1 MPNKLKVWFLN
12 LVGAKEDLTFIKM
25 KAQLLGIFLFI
36 GILISS
42 FALIYE
48 ALATVFFKN
57 YANLQYLIISA
68 ITTVF
73 LLVFWR
79 VSHSYFRF
87 WFGYVFLFLVIV
99 LITLFEPVEYIR
111 VIGIY
116 VCPIIAASFILHAR
130 TSIIMAFSSLGAYII
145 KYFVS
150 AEVFRFNHFVVIIFF
165 TPALVSWIIAE
176 RLQRVYE
183 NSQTIAKKY
192 ETFIEHT
199 PGAIYI
205 CEYSPNLKC
214 VYASSQLK
222 IVLGFDPEV
231 WLNDPQFWRT
241 HIHPDDRDWVI
252 KADEQCSRKG
262 EPFHAEYRM
271 LKNDHSTIWV
281 SDDAYTRLENGKPI
295 RTQGVIQDI
304 TKRKK
309 TDQIQS
315 VIQKVSQS
323 LASGMNLE
331 QLYHF
336 IHQSLGELMPVD
348 NFYLALYDPEKNL
361 IEYPYHVDQYDQ
373 TPDPY
378 PPGKGLTEYVMRTAK
393 PLLASPE
400 KLEELVKSGQVR
412 RVGSASL
419 DWLGVPLIVE
429 NQTIGVMAV
438 QTYTEGIRF
447 SQVDLEVLSVVSTQ
461 IALVIYRKR
470 IEEKLNASEQT
481 YRTLVNASPDV
492 ILVADRRGYIQ
503 FASPHL
509 NDVMH
514 LDRDVQVIG
523 TLLKDWVVPEE
534 QEMLLDNLKSVFS
547 GEVLFNTEYT
557 LISKNGQKIAAE
569 INSSP
574 LRDTQGKI
582 TGVVTIW
589 RDITQR
595 KQAEKVQSVI
605 FKVSQSAST
614 SMNLDELYS
623 FIHHSLS
630 ELMPVDNF
638 YIALFDSQQN
648 LLEFPYYIDEMDDK
662 PAPYPP
668 GKGLTEY
675 VIRTGKPLL
684 ASPDALEALV
694 KAGEVKRIGSLSLDW
709 LGVPLIVENQTIGVM
724 AVQTYKPGIRF
735 SQSDLELLSV
745 VSTQIALVIYRKSIE
760 EQLNASEEMY
770 RTLVE
775 ASPDIIILSDLNNK
789 ITYTSQHLQDLL
801 PQIKFEDIIGTD
813 LFRWIAKEDQE
824 KVQANLKRVF
834 KGERVINAQYL
845 FVSSSGRKVAIE
857 ANSGLLRDSKGRGTS
872 VVTILRDIT
881 ERRMIENALRESEN
895 RYHGI
900 FNGVRDAIFV
910 ESLEGKLLDFNDSAM
925 RMFGYSREQLLKLSV
940 TDLIP
945 VGTRPIMETDGSL
958 AGKPVETV
966 NIRSNGEIF
975 PIELSIT
982 KQQIGK
988 QPVLLAVVRDI
999 KERRQAE
1006 KIQLVISKV
1015 AQSTSS
1021 SRNLDDLYKKIHSAL
1036 GELMPV
1042 DNFYIAL
1049 YDSQADLMEF
1059 PYYIDQFD
1067 STPAP
1072 HPPGHGLTEYVMR
1085 TAKPLLASPDRLEAL
1100 MQAGEVKRIG
1110 SPSLDWLGVPL
1121 IVENRT
1127 IGVMAVQT
1135 YTEGIRFSQVDLNL
1149 LSVVSFQV
1157 ALAIFRKQIE
1167 EKLNESEEMYRTLV
1181 EASPDVIIVADQE
1194 GNITFASQHAQ
1205 NLLKIKAIEDVIG
1218 TNILEW
1224 VAPEDQQGVL
1234 SNHRRVFEKK
1244 RVVNDQ
1250 FTVVDTAG
1258 KKISCES
1265 NSGWLR
1271 GSGEKQNAIV
1281 TIVRDITQRKKAEN
1295 QLRDALQEKEILVRE
1310 VHHRVKN
1317 NLQIMSSL
1325 LSFQQQGI
1333 TDAAAQS
1340 ALQEAQNRIR
1350 SMAYIHEG
1358 LYQSKNLA
1366 MVDLPAYI
1374 QKLVENLVQLFGVR
1388 KKVQIQMDIAHIGMG
1403 IDVAIPC
1410 GLIIN
1415 ELVSNS
1421 LKYAFEGRK
1430 KGNLTVRL
1438 QENKNARFRFKYML
1452 LVSDDGIGIPAD
1464 WDQTSSQTLG
1474 LQLVDILVKQLKG
1487 EKQLQREKGTAFYIY
1502 FSEKTNNNSFY
1513 EIS

>member
-12 LVGAKEDLTFIKM
+12 LVGADEDLTFIKM
-25 KAQLLGIFLFI
+25 KAQLLNIFLFI
-36 GILISS
+36 GVLISGS
-42 FALIYE
+42 ALIYE
-48 ALATVFFKN
+48 AIAITFFRD

-68 ITTVF
+68 ITTVV
-73 LLVFWR
+73 LLIFWR
-79 VSHSYFRF
+79 VSSAHNRF
-87 WFGYVFLFLVIV
+87 WYGYIFLLLMIF
-99 LITLFEPVEYIR
+99 LITLFKPVEYIR
-111 VIGIY
+111 VIGMY
-116 VCPIIAASFILHAR
+116 VCPIIAASFILYAR
-130 TSIIMAFSSLGAYII
+130 ASIIMAFFSLAAYTA
-145 KYFVS
+145 KFFAS
-150 AEVFRFNHFVVIIFF
+150 ANTYRFNHFVIIIFF

-183 NSQTIAKKY
+183 NSQSIAKKY
-192 ETFIEHT
+192 ENFIEQT

-205 CEYSPNLKC
+205 CEYSPSLKC
-214 VYASSQLK
+214 VYASSQLRN
-222 IVLGFDPEV
+222 VLGYDPEV
-231 WLNDPQFWRT
+231 WMNDPQFWRA

-281 SDDAYTRLENGKPI
+281 SDDAYTRLENGKPF
-295 RTQGVIQDI
+295 RMQGVIQDI

-348 NFYLALYDPEKNL
+348 NFYIALYDPVNNL
-361 IEYPYHVDQYDQ
+361 IDFPYHVDQYDQ

-400 KLEELVKSGQVR
+400 RLEELVRAGEVK

-447 SQVDLEVLSVVSTQ
+447 SKVDLDVLSVVSTQ

-470 IEEKLNASEQT
+470 IEEKLNASEET

-492 ILVADRRGYIQ
+492 IIVADRKGYIQ

-509 NDVMH
+509 NDMMH
-514 LDRDVQVIG
+514 LDRGVQVTG
-523 TLLKDWVVPEE
+523 TLLKDWVIPEE
-534 QEMLLDNLKSVFS
+534 QEMLHDNFQRIFS
-547 GEVLFNTEYT
+547 GENLFDTEYT
-557 LISKNGQKIAAE
+557 LISKNGLKTAVE

-582 TGVVTIW
+582 TGVVTVW

-605 FKVSQSAST
+605 LNISQSASA
-614 SMNLDELYS
+614 SMNLDELYA
-623 FIHHSLS
+623 FIHQSLG

-648 LLEFPYYIDEMDDK
+648 LMEFPYYIDEMDEK

-684 ASPDALEALV
+684 ASPEGLEALV

-709 LGVPLIVENQTIGVM
+709 LGVPLIVEDQTIGVM

-745 VSTQIALVIYRKSIE
+745 VSTQIALAIYRKRIE
-760 EQLNASEEMY
+760 EKLNASEEMY

-775 ASPDIIILSDLNNK
+775 ASPDIIILSDLHNQ

-801 PQIKFEDIIGTD
+801 PQIKFEDIIGTN
-813 LFRWIAKEDQE
+813 LFDWIAEEDRQ
-824 KVQANLKRVF
+824 KAQANLQRVF
-834 KGERVINAQYL
+834 RGERVVNAQYL
-845 FVSSSGRKVAIE
+845 FVSSSGRKIAIE

-872 VVTILRDIT
+872 AVTILRDIT

-910 ESLEGKLLDFNDSAM
+910 ENLDGKILDFNDSAM

-940 TDLIP
+940 IDLLP
-945 VGTRPIMETDGSL
+945 PGGRPIMDTDR
-958 AGKPVETV
+958 AITGKPVETV

-982 KQQIGK
+982 RQQIGK
-988 QPVLLAVVRDI
+988 QPVLLAVIRDI

-1006 KIQLVISKV
+1006 KIQSVISKV

-1021 SRNLDDLYKKIHSAL
+1021 SRNLNDLYKKIHLAL

-1049 YDSQADLMEF
+1049 YNSRADLMEF
-1059 PYYIDQFD
+1059 PYYIDQYD
-1067 STPAP
+1067 SIPAP

-1085 TAKPLLASPDRLEAL
+1085 TAKPLLASPEGLEAL
-1100 MQAGEVKRIG
+1100 VQAGEVKRIG

-1135 YTEGIRFSQVDLNL
+1135 YTEGIRFSQADLNV
-1149 LSVVSFQV
+1149 LSVVSLQV

-1181 EASPDVIIVADQE
+1181 EASPDVIIVADQD

-1205 NLLKIKAIEDVIG
+1205 NLLQTKTIENVIG

-1224 VAPEDQQGVL
+1224 VAAEDQQRVL
-1234 SNHRRVFEKK
+1234 ENHKKVFEKK
-1244 RVVNDQ
+1244 RIVNDQ
-1250 FTVVDTAG
+1250 FTLVNAIG
-1258 KKISCES
+1258 KKIDCES
-1265 NSGWLR
+1265 NSGLLR
-1271 GSGEKQNAIV
+1271 GSAEKQNAMV

-1295 QLRDALQEKEILVRE
+1295 LLRNALQEKEILVRE

-1333 TDAAAQS
+1333 TDVAAQS

-1366 MVDLPAYI
+1366 MVDLPVYI

-1388 KKVQIQMDIAHIGMG
+1388 KKVQIQLDIANIGMG

-1430 KGNLTVRL
+1430 KGTLTVHLR
-1438 QENKNARFRFKYML
+1438 ENKNSRPRHKYVLM
-1452 LVSDDGIGIPAD
+1452 VSDNGVGIPAD
-1464 WDQTSSQTLG
+1464 WDQNSSQTLG

-1487 EKQLQREKGTAFYIY
+1487 EKELHREKGTAFYIY
-1502 FSEKTNNNSFY
+1502 FSEKANNNSL
-1513 EIS
+1513 